1 MLADVPISV
10 ILYIYIFMRVEL
22 TLNLEIPL
30 LRTRTRILPRFV
42 STYLGRCITLSP
54 KYCLST

>member
-1 MLADVPISV
+1 MLADVPIFV
-10 ILYIYIFMRVEL
+10 IPHIYIFMRVEL

-42 STYLGRCITLSP
+42 ST
-54 KYCLST
+54 